1 MANTDSGKRISDTA
15 ATVWAYV
22 QNWAARGITL
32 IVFFGLARLLTPA
45 EFGAFAVAMIFLTLG
60 EIFVEQLFGHA
71 IVQRDTLTEAHRSS
85 AFWVTLMIGAT
96 LALTTLLAAPAFAA
110 AFDSP
115 GVEPII
121 MTLTPAF
128 GFMAVSS
135 VPSALLR
142 RALDYR
148 TLARRTALSNLLSG
162 IVAIVAAASGL
173 GVWTF
178 VVQQLVFQAVS
189 TAVLWRHEAW
199 RPQLVFDRKALGEL
213 FGFASRI
220 TLVKV
225 LDLVE
230 TRVLELVIARYLGVV
245 ALGHYAL
252 ASRAQQSATQLLA
265 APLWESS
272 ISVFARRQNDR
283 KSLAAAF
290 EDRVLLAALL
300 IMPAFLLAAASAEA
314 LVPAVFGEQWHEAV
328 APFQILCVL
337 GALRSIA
344 FLFGGILQAVGEA
357 DAALSIGFARTAVT
371 LCAIPPLLSFGSA
384 GVGAS
389 LLIGQLIVL
398 AFMLRV
404 VFFKLGIGS
413 MKVFRIVAKPVVAA
427 CIAALVSLVLL
438 ESLEGY
444 LPELALAALGLGVSV
459 LLFAA
464 SIIVLMPGVLLK
476 HCARLPASIAARFGP
491 VLRALIRFEDGLR
504 AKAYLVI
511 FASGSGSDFH
521 SSHRRS
527 GDVLLVFGDAYSIVG
542 SVGDQALFGGLIT
555 LLRQSGIT
563 RARVLCRPAVTL
575 PKVDGIELLPHSVW
589 GSFAQARALA
599 REVANARG
607 FVVVGADVLDG
618 FYSRFE
624 SVLRLGI
631 AAFAANRGVP
641 TVLCSFSFNEQPDP
655 ATAAAFKKLPS
666 SVKLL
671 CRDSVSR
678 DRLVKLVGEHVQLM
692 ADLAYLLE
700 PAKSSELEVNVK
712 NWLVQ
717 GHRGTGP
724 VIGWNLSPHSLKL
737 LTHDQRNK
745 AAEASAV
752 VIGRLV
758 SERDVSVV
766 LIPHDFRPHASDPA
780 MLADIFSRIPSHA
793 RERVLL
799 ATGPYTAVDVKQVC
813 ALFDLVLTGRMHLMI
828 AALGRDVP
836 VVAIEYQG
844 KFAGALAHFC
854 LGSSHLLEPA
864 EVCSDE
870 VLYRKVCAHLDDIA
884 STRAQIE
891 SRRPLVEALASKAM
905 MECLRGAT

>member
-1 MANTDSGKRISDTA
+1 MANTDSGKRISDAA

-32 IVFFGLARLLTPA
+32 IVFFVLARLLTPA
-45 EFGAFAVAMIFLTLG
+45 EFGAFAVAMIFLTFG

-96 LALTTLLAAPAFAA
+96 LALATLLAAPAFAA

-121 MTLTPAF
+121 MALTPVF

-162 IVAIVAAASGL
+162 IVAIVAAAGGL

-283 KSLAAAF
+283 KSLTAAF

-344 FLFGGILQAVGEA
+344 FVFGAAMQAVG
-357 DAALSIGFARTAVT
+357 AASISVWMALTRTAVILASLPYLISYGVAGAAICVFVGQLAVIPIVIAKFARTMGFSGFKVLKRIFTPIFVSILSSSLCWWITKTYVNKLPGGYVVLIAISFSTFTVLIIYAVLMRKT
-371 LCAIPPLLSFGSA
+371 FNRYFCDLA
-384 GVGAS
+384 GVRRRVRLSGAFGEANFGDDLLMLAS
-389 LLIGQLIVL
+389 YHYFASRREGLTIYVTVSDYKTASYVKKHLPKAVLEKRHNSLRSAWALEVMAGGTQFFSLPKNVAINDELPSRFNLLINK
-398 AFMLRV
+398 FNPR
-404 VFFKLGIGS
+404 
-413 MKVFRIVAKPVVAA
+413 RIVPFAIRRIARLMPVRPVRVA
-427 CIAALVSLVLL
+427 V
-438 ESLEGY
+438 
-444 LPELALAALGLGVSV
+444 GLGVGPFRAGNEEASKRV
-459 LLFAA
+459 LSQMSRIWLRDTESREFPNKWGLVNVEDGADICFANNVIGASATKVDVDQKLIGVVIRGWEFAIYSEGYQESLLLTCRALEDSGLKVKFFSFCA
-464 SIIVLMPGVLLK
+464 SIDREAIKYFDRSGFQVEVWDPFEMEVSDYLNSLAR
-476 HCARLPASIAARFGP
+476 CAFFISARFHG
-491 VLRALIRFEDGLR
+491 
-504 AKAYLVI
+504 
-511 FASGSGSDFH
+511 
-521 SSHRRS
+521 
-527 GDVLLVFGDAYSIVG
+527 
-542 SVGDQALFGGLIT
+542 
-555 LLRQSGIT
+555 
-563 RARVLCRPAVTL
+563 
-575 PKVDGIELLPHSVW
+575 
-589 GSFAQARALA
+589 
-599 REVANARG
+599 
-607 FVVVGADVLDG
+607 VVVGAVLGKPSIGIELDPKVRQICG
-618 FYSRFE
+618 KLGLSDFVWSSPFNKDNLFSRAISMAENYE
-624 SVLRLGI
+624 SVADRVAVGRKREGGI
-631 AAFAANRGVP
+631 ADQMMLN
-641 TVLCSFSFNEQPDP
+641 
-655 ATAAAFKKLPS
+655 ATF
-666 SVKLL
+666 
-671 CRDSVSR
+671 
-678 DRLVKLVGEHVQLM
+678 
-692 ADLAYLLE
+692 
-700 PAKSSELEVNVK
+700 
-712 NWLVQ
+712 
-717 GHRGTGP
+717 
-724 VIGWNLSPHSLKL
+724 
-737 LTHDQRNK
+737 
-745 AAEASAV
+745 
-752 VIGRLV
+752 
-758 SERDVSVV
+758 
-766 LIPHDFRPHASDPA
+766 
-780 MLADIFSRIPSHA
+780 
-793 RERVLL
+793 
-799 ATGPYTAVDVKQVC
+799 
-813 ALFDLVLTGRMHLMI
+813 ALF
-828 AALGRDVP
+828 
-836 VVAIEYQG
+836 E
-844 KFAGALAHFC
+844 
-854 LGSSHLLEPA
+854 
-864 EVCSDE
+864 
-870 VLYRKVCAHLDDIA
+870 
-884 STRAQIE
+884 
-891 SRRPLVEALASKAM
+891 
-905 MECLRGAT
+905 